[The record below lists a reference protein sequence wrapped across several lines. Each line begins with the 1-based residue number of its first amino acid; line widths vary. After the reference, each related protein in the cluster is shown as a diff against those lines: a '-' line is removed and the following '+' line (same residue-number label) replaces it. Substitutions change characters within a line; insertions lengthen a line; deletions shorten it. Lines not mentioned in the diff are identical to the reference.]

1 MSRRLAMAAWCVTTF
16 GLSVLT
22 ASADDGSLFRD
33 QVAPLLVQNCIS
45 CHGPSQPKGKL
56 SLVAAES
63 TLAGGESGAAV
74 KPGKP
79 DESLLIQYIS
89 GDRPEMPKDKPP
101 LGKEQVALICRWV
114 AEGAV
119 WPKGLILKDN
129 RRADASWWS
138 LQPLSK
144 AEPPSPQGIPDAWA
158 KHPID
163 RFIYDELAKHQLKPS
178 PEADRRTLIRRLTF
192 DLTGLPPTPE
202 EVDAFLLDRSRDAYE
217 KLVDRL
223 LASPRYGERW
233 GRHWLD
239 VIRFGESNGYE
250 RNHLHDNAWPFRD
263 YIIRSFNDDKP
274 YDRLVIE
281 HLAGD
286 QLEPGNPDVEV
297 GTGFIVAGSYDNV
310 GNSDPVA
317 AAQIH
322 ANMLDD
328 TIAATSTAFLG
339 LTINCARCHD
349 HKFDPVPQADY
360 YRLQCAFAGVNQ
372 GTRPLVTAE
381 QRKKFAVD
389 RKQFDEEQKNKAADE
404 KGKKKPRQPIGQPR
418 LPEAWI
424 GHFHQPGEPTYLMK
438 GGDPQKHGETIA
450 PASLSVLEKVVPTY
464 TLPVNAPEGQRRLAL
479 ARWMVDRT
487 NPLTPRVLVNRL
499 WHYHFG
505 PGIVATPSDFG
516 FQGIRPTHPQ
526 LLDWL
531 ARQLHANDWRM
542 KPLHRLIVTSQTYRQ
557 SSRFEASMA
566 ASDADSLYLW
576 RFPPR
581 RLEAEAIRDA
591 MLSVAGKLDLTMGGP
606 GFRLF
611 DYRVDNVAIYAPRDQ
626 FGPETYRRS
635 VYHQNPR
642 SVRVDLLGQ
651 FDCPD
656 FSLPTP
662 KRNVTVS
669 PLQALALENHAF
681 TLDMSRFLAER
692 LEHDVP
698 NGSPADRV
706 RRGFLLAVARP
717 PEPDEIDTCVRMIT
731 KHGLPAFCRA
741 MFNLNEFIY
750 VD

>member
-1 MSRRLAMAAWCVTTF
+1 M
-16 GLSVLT
+16 
-22 ASADDGSLFRD
+22 
-33 QVAPLLVQNCIS
+33 
-45 CHGPSQPKGKL
+45 PKG
-56 SLVAAES
+56 
-63 TLAGGESGAAV
+63 
-74 KPGKP
+74 
-79 DESLLIQYIS
+79 
-89 GDRPEMPKDKPP
+89 KPP
-101 LGKEQVALICRWV
+101 LGKEQVALIGRWV

-144 AEPPSPQGIPDAWA
+144 AEPPLPLGIPDDWA
-158 KHPID
+158 RHTID
-163 RFIYDELAKHQLKPS
+163 RFIYDELARHHLKPS

-192 DLTGLPPTPE
+192 DLIGLPPTPE
-202 EVDAFLLDRSRDAYE
+202 EIDAFLLDRSPDAYE

-297 GTGFIVAGSYDNV
+297 GTGFIVAGSYDDV

-328 TIAATSTAFLG
+328 AVAATSTAFLG

-349 HKFDPVPQADY
+349 HKFDPIPQADY
-360 YRLQCAFAGVNQ
+360 YRLQCAFAGMNQ
-372 GTRPLVTAE
+372 GTRPLATAE
-381 QRKKFAVD
+381 QRKKFAAD
-389 RKQFDEEQKNKAADE
+389 RKRFDEGQKNRTE
-404 KGKKKPRQPIGQPR
+404 GEEEPRRSIAEPR

-424 GHFHQPGEPTYLMK
+424 GHFRQPSEPTYLMK
-438 GGDPQKHGETIA
+438 GGDPQNHGETIA

-479 ARWMVDRT
+479 ARWMVDRA

-505 PGIVATPSDFG
+505 RGIVATPSDFG

-566 ASDADSLYLW
+566 ASDADSLYHW

-611 DYRVDNVAIYAPRDQ
+611 DYRVDNVAIYAPRDR

-642 SVRVDLLGQ
+642 RCGSICSVSSTV
-651 FDCPD
+651 
-656 FSLPTP
+656 PTF
-662 KRNVTVS
+662 RS
-669 PLQALALENHAF
+669 PRRSA
-681 TLDMSRFLAER
+681 TSRFRPFRRCRWRTTPSPSTCRDSWPSGWNTTFPMAR
-692 LEHDVP
+692 RPIASPGVP
-698 NGSPADRV
+698 VGPGSPAGA
-706 RRGFLLAVARP
+706 RRNRNVCADDHQARLARLLPGDVQPQRIHLCRLNRSSTVARCWAVSAADWPASPWARCWANSKPRPRRPADRTSP
-717 PEPDEIDTCVRMIT
+717 PRPNACWRSSAPAACRTWTPGTTSRRWKNIT
-731 KHGLPAFCRA
+731 ASRCPARNMPCRSKGPTA
-741 MFNLNEFIY
+741 T
-750 VD
+750 